1 MRLIGQIEH
10 PVLKISVFKMDGRVS
25 VKFENAHYEQTFK
38 FGNDERIQ
46 TLEDV
51 QRVVDTAMAEE
62 VLTNMQQQH
71 RCRLAAMQRTFGD
84 PKQTSVFEEII

>member
-38 FGNDERIQ
+38 LGNDERIQ
-46 TLEDV
+46 SLEDV
-51 QRVVDTAMAEE
+51 QRLVDAAMAEE
-62 VLTNMQQQH
+62 VLHNMQQQH
-71 RCRLAAMQRTFGD
+71 RCRLAAMRRSFGEQREA
-84 PKQTSVFEEII
+84 SVFEEII

>member
-46 TLEDV
+46 SLEDV
-51 QRVVDTAMAEE
+51 QRVVDVVMAEE
-62 VLTNMQQQH
+62 VLLNMQQQH
-71 RCRLAAMQRTFGD
+71 RCRLAAMRRTFGEQS
-84 PKQTSVFEEII
+84 QTLVFEEII